1 MKSLLDSSRSEWQN
15 VPLGGLDGDVDED
28 HDHDDNDDDH
38 EDEVSDDDFDDEDG
52 DGDDDCVD
60 CNLLSLP
67 ISSSTSTKSSRPLTE
82 EVAVDDKLSGLGG
95 KLKSA
100 AARRGA
106 EADCVSDYDDHDDY
120 DHDDNGDYDHHDNVH
135 DDDDDDGNDVQLCIG
150 QVGAARGRPKDNF
163 DADADYGL

>member
-52 DGDDDCVD
+52 DDDCVD

-67 ISSSTSTKSSRPLTE
+67 VSPTSTQSSRPLTE
-82 EVAVDDKLSGLGG
+82 EVAVDDKLSNLGG

-100 AARRGA
+100 AARGGA
-106 EADCVSDYDDHDDY
+106 EADCISED
-120 DHDDNGDYDHHDNVH
+120 DHHDYDNV
-135 DDDDDDGNDVQLCIG
+135 DDDFYFFMLTLCWPG
-150 QVGAARGRPKDNF
+150 KDCQ
-163 DADADYGL
+163 GLPQS